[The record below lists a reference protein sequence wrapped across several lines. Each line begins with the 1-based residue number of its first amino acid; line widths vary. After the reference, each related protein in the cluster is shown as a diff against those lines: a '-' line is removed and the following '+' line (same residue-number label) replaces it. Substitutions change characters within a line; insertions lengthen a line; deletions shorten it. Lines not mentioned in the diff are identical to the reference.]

1 MAMSPGSIQA
11 MTLSEAVSRG
21 LAINPSVMSAEAE
34 ARSVATEV
42 DIARDSYWPSVSM
55 SAGPENAVFGEIGY
69 DVTATQV
76 LYDWGRIAAQ
86 VDTASAEHR
95 ESLAALKVTSDEVA
109 LDIIELYL
117 DVIAAQRRVAV
128 VEEYLQRLDEL
139 AAMTQERD
147 VSGYSDR
154 SESER
159 ASLDLA
165 RAREQLS
172 IERGS
177 LSEAQRQLSVLL
189 QRELLTTQEPV
200 PHSDLLETLESP
212 QVLDD
217 AIAEAPAL
225 NRSQAGVVAAEAQL
239 DESRAAL
246 KPQLNLEGS
255 LLRREIGG
263 QVEDDQVI
271 ALRVRME
278 PIQGLSNWRRAEAAT
293 QRVEAS
299 RYSHRATLMD
309 LERTVSGLLEQRDVL
324 MMRQDV
330 LLQQVR
336 SAEGVAA
343 TYREQFDAGLRDV
356 ADLLSIE
363 RERFEAARQSVDLKV
378 ELYRLQYQ
386 AASQLGMLDAVMPGI
401 PAHMAGGRNE

>member
-128 VEEYLQRLDEL
+128 VEEYLQRLDGL

-147 VSGYSDR
+147 VGGYSDR

-299 RYSHRATLMD
+299 KYTHRATLMD

-401 PAHMAGGRNE
+401 PAHMAGDRNE

>member
-21 LAINPSVMSAEAE
+21 LAINPAVMSAEAE

-55 SAGPENAVFGEIGY
+55 SAGPENEVFGEIGY

-299 RYSHRATLMD
+299 KYTHRATLMD

-330 LLQQVR
+330 LQQQVR

-401 PAHMAGGRNE
+401 PAHMAGDRNE